1 VNQHVCIIRTV
12 SHVIPK
18 YLSYWL
24 NSPLAQDRIFA
35 AEAGVTREGLN
46 YAQIRSLPIPITST
60 KTQNKVIMKIEEL
73 FSFAEQ
79 IEKSVHEAKKR
90 TDIIDQA
97 ILSKAFRGELVPQDP
112 KDEPA
117 SVLLDRIR
125 QEKELEIKQTS
136 IE

>member
-1 VNQHVCIIRTV
+1 MHFLRLEQKKGTFELLCRRFVGQAAVPRE
-12 SHVIPK
+12 S
-18 YLSYWL
+18 LL
-24 NSPLAQDRIFA
+24 NLDFR
-35 AEAGVTREGLN
+35 
-46 YAQIRSLPIPITST
+46 LPSIEEQS
-60 KTQNKVIMKIEEL
+60 KVISKLNEL

-112 KDEPA
+112 NDEPA
-117 SVLLDRIR
+117 SVLLERIK